1 MWRQV
6 CSVPLLRQDLEELDV
21 GLWRYYAQVTD
32 GTTSYGGYSA
42 CPPNE
47 KITWGKL
54 APDTPSYVS
63 AVPLPTVS
71 SSGEERCWRADN
83 RERCDDLLAASDG
96 AGAR

>member
-63 AVPLPTVS
+63 AAPLL
-71 SSGEERCWRADN
+71 SGFLKRWRKM
-83 RERCDDLLAASDG
+83 LAH
-96 AGAR
+96 R